1 MQSLE
6 ESVVKAMDG
15 ADNELFAYF
24 PYMLQD
30 IWEFGADPDA
40 IVQLIEKHCT
50 DYHKLKILD
59 LGCGKGAVSVKTAKK
74 LNCACYGID
83 AVCEFI
89 DIAKQK
95 AAQWKVSHLCTFD
108 TADIRTKIDELY
120 DFDIVIL
127 GAIGP
132 VFGDYFA
139 TLSVLS
145 KCISQNGIIIID
157 DGVIDDSSNFSHP
170 MMYKKSEIINQAQK
184 AGMQMIDFD
193 DIDKDEI
200 AESDDFI
207 FNNLKKRCEELMVKH
222 PDKKHLFEN
231 YLTQQELE
239 NDVLENKVMG
249 ATMVFKKK
257 E

>member
-15 ADNELFAYF
+15 SDNELFGHL

-40 IVQLIEKHCT
+40 MIQLIEKHCT
-50 DYHKLKILD
+50 KYHKLKILD
-59 LGCGKGAVSVKTAKK
+59 LGCGKGAVSIKTANNFK
-74 LNCACYGID
+74 CTCYGID
-83 AVCEFI
+83 AVGEFI
-89 DIAKQK
+89 EVAKQK
-95 AAQWKVSHLCTFD
+95 AAQWNVGHLCTFE
-108 TADIRTKIDELY
+108 TADIRTKIDTLS
-120 DFDIVIL
+120 DFDVVIL

-139 TLSVLS
+139 TLSALS
-145 KCISQNGIIIID
+145 KCISQNGIILID

-170 MMYKKSEIINQAQK
+170 MMYKKSEIMNQAQK

-193 DIDKDEI
+193 DIDKNEI
-200 AESDDFI
+200 EESDDYI
-207 FNNLKKRCEELMVKH
+207 FNKLKNRCEELMIKN
-222 PDKKHLFEN
+222 PQKKHLFEN
-231 YLTQQELE
+231 YLKQQEIE
-239 NDVLENKVMG
+239 NDVLENKVLG
-249 ATMVFKKK
+249 ATMVFKKQ